1 MKNKIPT
8 TELEIELLC
17 DKIILQ
23 QRVTSLQLHLEA
35 LQEVLKEKPISQRG
49 YQLSKPSLKN
59 SFRDSL

>member
-23 QRVTSLQLHLEA
+23 QELKKVRMHLWA
-35 LQEVLKEKPISQRG
+35 LQEVLKEKSKNVIKAI
-49 YQLSKPSLKN
+49 SKPQSG
-59 SFRDSL
+59 